1 MYGTVQHTGGGT
13 KAVGLLTALGM
24 TAAVGV
30 LVTSM
35 NFYNEVKDEM
45 KTELVIITPPPPPPP
60 VEEIKPV
67 ETPKVE
73 AAPAAPELVAPD
85 IDFVIE
91 APPVIVAPV
100 AEPVPIPDPIP
111 VAPTPAV
118 GTDRI
123 SPKLRAGD
131 KPAYPSASLRASEQG
146 TTQLEVC
153 VSAQGR
159 VTSVNVTGSSGFSRL
174 DDAAAKWLRGERFSP
189 GTVGGIAQSVCG
201 HQVTYQWNLQDAK

>member
-1 MYGTVQHTGGGT
+1 MYGTVQHSSGGT
-13 KAVGLLTALGM
+13 KAVGLIAALAM
-24 TAAVGV
+24 TAGVGV
-30 LVTSM
+30 LATSM
-35 NFYNEVKDEM
+35 SFYNQVVDQTR
-45 KTELVIITPPPPPPP
+45 TELVIITPPPPPPP
-60 VEEIKPV
+60 VEEMKPV
-67 ETPKVE
+67 ETPKVDV
-73 AAPAAPELVAPD
+73 APAAPELVAPD

-91 APPVIVAPV
+91 APPVIVAPF

-111 VAPTPAV
+111 AAPTPAV

-159 VTSVNVTGSSGFSRL
+159 VTSVGVTRSSGFSRL

-189 GTVGGIAQSVCG
+189 GTVGGVAQSICG
-201 HQVTYQWNLQDAK
+201 HQVTYEWNLQDAK

>member
-1 MYGTVQHTGGGT
+1 MYGTVQHASGGT

-24 TAAVGV
+24 TAAVG
-30 LVTSM
+30 LLATSM
-35 NFYNEVKDEM
+35 NFYNAANNDP
-45 KTELVIITPPPPPPP
+45 KTELVIITPPPQPP

-91 APPVIVAPV
+91 TPPVIVAPV

-159 VTSVNVTGSSGFSRL
+159 VTSVGVTGSSGFSRL